1 MSAAPRLT
9 MTLSQQAEF
18 VDYIVERCVV
28 KSQPGA
34 GRTATETVL
43 YLTADDVDGL
53 RQIADRLHM
62 MAPHSS
68 AIRRVV
74 TGQ

>member
-1 MSAAPRLT
+1 MSSAVRPT
-9 MTLSQQAEF
+9 MTLSQQADF
-18 VDYIVERCVV
+18 VDDIVERCVV

-34 GRTATETVL
+34 GRTATETML

-53 RQIADRLHM
+53 RHIADRLHM
-62 MAPHSS
+62 MAPHSN